1 MKSYTLK
8 QSIENLELGKEEQM
22 KYKKVTWMVWYRTK
36 SGKLSSMEVDGR
48 LFSKEE
54 AMREA
59 MNKRGF
65 KCLEMA
71 PSGPIV
77 KRMCYV

>member
-1 MKSYTLK
+1 
-8 QSIENLELGKEEQM
+8 M
-22 KYKKVTWMVWYRTK
+22 KYKKETWMVWYRTK
-36 SGKLSSMEVDGR
+36 SGKLSSMEVDGS
-48 LFSKEE
+48 LSKEE

-59 MNKRGF
+59 MNSRGF

>member
-1 MKSYTLK
+1 
-8 QSIENLELGKEEQM
+8 M

-36 SGKLSSMEVDGR
+36 SGKLSSMEVDGH

-54 AMREA
+54 AIEEVCRA
-59 MNKRGF
+59 RKLAKKITPGVAY
-65 KCLEMA
+65 LEGS
-71 PSGPIV
+71 PSGPLV